1 MTTDNVRSHNIGGQ
15 SVARVRAATSP
26 LRAFLVTESGSAG
39 VMAAAIVVA
48 IAWANIDS
56 HSYEAV
62 WHSVLSITLGGH
74 GVAQDLRT
82 WVNSGLMSLFFL
94 VSGLE
99 ARREFDVG
107 ELRDRQR
114 VLLPISVGVLAM
126 IVPAALFL
134 IVNAGGAG
142 VRGWGTAMSTD
153 TALAL
158 GALSLVG
165 RNLPDR
171 VRIFLLTMFIA
182 DDLVSLVVIAVGYGG
197 TLRLVPM
204 LVAVGIFVV
213 MVAILRWGID
223 QPALYAVLGVAIWIT
238 LLFSGVD
245 PVVAGLAIGLAASAY
260 SPHREN
266 LERATRLVRRFR
278 EQPTAELARDAASGL
293 TSTLSPNARLQRFYH
308 PWTRYLVVPLFGLAN
323 AGVPVNGQFL
333 AHAFTSPITI
343 GIIVGYV
350 VGKPLAIVGGSA
362 LLTWLTK
369 GRIRPPVG
377 WAAVVASGAV
387 GGAGFTVSFLIA
399 SRAFTGTTLDEVKV
413 GVLSAAVLASLLAWL
428 TIRGT
433 RLLPRARRVR
443 AIVGNLEQLVDLVE
457 PVDESKDH
465 VRGPLNA
472 SVTVVEYGDFECPY
486 CGLAETS
493 IRADLALDDDVRYV
507 WRHLP
512 LTDVHPRAEL
522 AAEASEAAA
531 EQDAF
536 WAMHDLLLAN
546 QNKLTPQDLLR
557 YAGECGLDIPR
568 FSDDLKRHVY
578 APRVASDVESADAS
592 DVAGTPTF
600 FINGRRHH
608 GAYDI
613 GTLAKAIRFARDH
626 SVARGATER
635 VPDLGS

>member
-1 MTTDNVRSHNIGGQ
+1 MTADNVRSQKLGGQ

-48 IAWANIDS
+48 IVWANVNAR
-56 HSYEAV
+56 SYDAV
-62 WHSVLSITLGGH
+62 WHTALSITIGGH
-74 GVAQDLRT
+74 GVTQDLRT

-94 VSGLE
+94 VAGLE

-126 IVPAALFL
+126 IVPVALFL
-134 IVNAGGAG
+134 IVNAGGGG
-142 VRGWGTAMSTD
+142 VYGWGTAMSTD

-182 DDLVSLVVIAVGYGG
+182 DDLISLVVIAVGYGG
-197 TLRLVPM
+197 TLHLVPM
-204 LVAVGIFVV
+204 LVAAGIFALMIAV
-213 MVAILRWGID
+213 IRWGID
-223 QPALYAVLGVAIWIT
+223 QPALYAVLGVAIWVA
-238 LLFSGVD
+238 LLFSGID
-245 PVVAGLAIGLAASAY
+245 PIVAGLAIGLTASAY

-293 TSTLSPNARLQRFYH
+293 TGTVSPNARLQRFYH

-323 AGVPVNGQFL
+323 AGVPVNLPFL
-333 AHAFTSPITI
+333 GNAFASPITI
-343 GIIVGYV
+343 GIILGYV

-362 LLTWLTK
+362 LLTWLSG

-377 WAAVVASGAV
+377 WAAVAASGAV

-399 SRAFTGTTLDEVKV
+399 SRAFTGSTLNEVKI
-413 GVLSAAVLASLLAWL
+413 GVLSAAVLASLFGWLAVRS
-428 TIRGT
+428 TA
-433 RLLPRARRVR
+433 LLPAARRVR
-443 AIVGNLEQLVDLVE
+443 AIVGNLDQLVDLVE
-457 PVDESKDH
+457 PVDESRDH
-465 VRGPLNA
+465 IRGPVNA

-486 CGLAETS
+486 CGLAESS
-493 IRADLALDDDVRYV
+493 IRADLILDDDVRYV

-512 LTDVHPRAEL
+512 LADVHPRAQL

-531 EQDAF
+531 RQGAF
-536 WAMHDLLLAN
+536 WPMHDLLLAN
-546 QNKLTPQDLLR
+546 QHELTPPDLVR
-557 YAGECGLDIPR
+557 YAQECGLDVAR
-568 FSDDLKRHVY
+568 FSDDLTRHVH
-578 APRVASDVESADAS
+578 APRVAGDVESADAS

-613 GTLAKAIRFARDH
+613 ETLTRAVRFARDH
-626 SVARGATER
+626 SMARGSRPA
-635 VPDLGS
+635 DA